1 MGIEILNFSTEW
13 PTFIHRRRN
22 TINKIKINGEWLTED
37 SRIRQR
43 IVEAFENVLSEPG
56 DWRASLMNLSFSRMT
71 EVEAA
76 SLEEP
81 FTKEEVKAAL
91 IEMNG
96 DKASN
101 PDGFTT
107 AFWQHC

>member
-1 MGIEILNFSTEW
+1 M
-13 PTFIHRRRN
+13 
-22 TINKIKINGEWLTED
+22 D
-37 SRIRQR
+37 
-43 IVEAFENVLSEPG
+43 
-56 DWRASLMNLSFSRMT
+56 LSFSRIT

-96 DKASN
+96 DKAPN